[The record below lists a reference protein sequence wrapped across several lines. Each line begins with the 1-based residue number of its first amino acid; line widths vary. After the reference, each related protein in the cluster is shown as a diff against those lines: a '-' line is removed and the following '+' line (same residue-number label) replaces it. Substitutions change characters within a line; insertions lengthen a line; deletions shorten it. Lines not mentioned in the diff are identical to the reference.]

1 MSLSSASRAERPP
14 SSAARVLRTVR
25 WVLPLAL
32 VAVAVFFEWNE
43 HIRVEGEDVSPS
55 FFGETALFGLIGPVA
70 VFLTL
75 SWVLGVLDAY
85 TRTSAE
91 LAEVNRDLEAKI
103 SQRTQH
109 LQEATAQ
116 LASANAELAQANEEL
131 RQLDRLKSEFV
142 SLVSH
147 QLRAPLTNIRG
158 ALEII
163 AGSEDG
169 LPPSARRP
177 LEILGLET
185 DHLSGLI
192 TKILDVSRLE
202 AGHLSL
208 SLGPVAIE
216 PLLARSCAAA
226 LGPERGHRWTL
237 MVAAGLPPAWADEA
251 LLEEVVRNLLDNA
264 VVHAPGEMPVEV
276 SASLGR
282 GLIRISVEDHG
293 PGVPPDEQGRIFQSF
308 HQVGERDTTT
318 TGYGLGLYF
327 AEKLVGAMGGTIR
340 VESPVRPDPAAP
352 GTRFLF
358 TLPIAPDAPDGP
370 DDPPEGA

>member
-1 MSLSSASRAERPP
+1 VLPSALFVIAVFIEWGEHVRIEGEEI
-14 SSAARVLRTVR
+14 SAA
-25 WVLPLAL
+25 
-32 VAVAVFFEWNE
+32 FF
-43 HIRVEGEDVSPS
+43 I
-55 FFGETALFGLIGPVA
+55 ETALFGLVGPTA
-70 VFLTL
+70 IFLTL
-75 SWVLGVLDAY
+75 SWVERLVDAY
-85 TRTSAE
+85 ARTAAE

-109 LQEATAQ
+109 LEVAT
-116 LASANAELAQANEEL
+116 AELAGANEEL

-158 ALEII
+158 ALEIVTES
-163 AGSEDG
+163 GDS
-169 LPPSARRP
+169 LPPSSRRP
-177 LEILGLET
+177 LEILGLEA

-208 SLGPVAIE
+208 SLGPVAVE
-216 PLLARSCAAA
+216 PLLARTCTAA
-226 LGPERGHRWTL
+226 LGPERGQRWSL

-251 LLEEVVRNLLDNA
+251 LLEEVVRNLLDN
-264 VVHAPGEMPVEV
+264 VVQHAPGEAPVEIA
-276 SASLGR
+276 ASLGD

-293 PGVPPDEQGRIFQSF
+293 PGVPPAERDRIFQSF
-308 HQVGERDTTT
+308 HQVGDRDTTT

-327 AEKLVGAMGGTIR
+327 AEKLVGAMGGSIR
-340 VESPVRPDPAAP
+340 VESPVRPDPDAP

-358 TLPIAPDAPDGP
+358 TLPIAPDDPSGP
-370 DDPPEGA
+370 DDAPERA

>member
-1 MSLSSASRAERPP
+1 M
-14 SSAARVLRTVR
+14 
-25 WVLPLAL
+25 LPLAL
-32 VAVAVFFEWNE
+32 FVVAVFFEWNE
-43 HIRVEGEDVSPS
+43 HIRVEGEEVSPS

-75 SWVLGVLDAY
+75 SWVLNVLEAY
-85 TRTSAE
+85 ARTSAE

-109 LQEATAQ
+109 LQVATAQ
-116 LASANAELAQANEEL
+116 LASANDELAAANDEL

-147 QLRAPLTNIRG
+147 QLRAPLTNIHG

-163 AGSEDG
+163 AESEDS

-177 LEILGLET
+177 LQILGLET

-208 SLGPVAIE
+208 SLGPVAVE
-216 PLLARSCAAA
+216 PLLTRSCQAA
-226 LGPERGHRWTL
+226 LGPERGRRWSL

-251 LLEEVVRNLLDNA
+251 LLEEVARNLLDNA
-264 VVHAPGEMPVEV
+264 LLHAPGEQPVEIA
-276 SASLGR
+276 ASLAD

-318 TGYGLGLYF
+318 RGYGLGLYF
-327 AEKLVGAMGGTIR
+327 AEKLIGAMGGTIR
-340 VESPVRPDPAAP
+340 VESPIRPDPAAP
-352 GTRFLF
+352 GTRFVF
-358 TLPIAPDAPDGP
+358 TLPIAPDAPPGP
-370 DDPPEGA
+370 DDAAEGA